1 MVEALILKDKNNFNQ
16 SFIANTLFNMN
27 DPCENYCNWEVHITG
42 KGTFP
47 NKETFKKDGYLWN
60 SQKKSWY
67 KNVNK
72 DFVPMKYIKKQKQ
85 EEKEYYN
92 HLRKFKNIFSQK
104 YCQNDDCFNKKDEGE
119 THCPY
124 CKYEMSLVG
133 DLICQGWMSFD
144 CKYNGRTMKGFSTC
158 EGCDKDAMEWVEE
171 GIRVCGPCGHFGNDN
186 S

>member
-16 SFIANTLFNMN
+16 SFLANTLFNMN
-27 DPCENYCNWEVHITG
+27 DPCENYCNWEIHITG

-92 HLRKFKNIFSQK
+92 HLRKFENIFSQK

-119 THCPY
+119 TYCPY
-124 CKYEMSLVG
+124 CKYDMSLVG
-133 DLICQGWMSFD
+133 DLICQGWLSLD
-144 CKYNGRTMKGFSTC
+144 CKYNGRTMKGFNNC
-158 EGCDKDAMEWVEE
+158 EGCNKDAMEWVEE